1 MVSRHKGQKDKHKVP
16 WQRRQDVYKR
26 QVRTDRPVPK
36 DRIFDCM
43 KELDK
48 KTLLLPIALGDII
61 IKGIGGTDANLVCA
75 GTISKK

>member
-1 MVSRHKGQKDKHKVP
+1 MICPCRVLTTTMRTEKGDMVP
-16 WQRRQDVYKR
+16 
-26 QVRTDRPVPK
+26 VRTDRPVPK